1 MRDEEVQRF
10 ADSLWDYMLK
20 KHLKEYLSDSV
31 CYYRATVTTAAANGV
46 IGITRPFDSEIF
58 LPYSF
63 DADSLNVGDE
73 CVVLVFGDSSNAT
86 VIGDGTLQ
94 GGGGPVVQTFAGYE
108 DVASASYIPTAVT
121 LTVEKTGNYN
131 VSWMGY
137 RSSTGGTSG
146 SALYV
151 NGSIRGSENTTF
163 DHSYGQYVFMQNQ
176 SFNAGDVLVVW
187 ARSRSASYYMGVGN
201 LIIEEV

>member
-1 MRDEEVQRF
+1 MRDEEVQRV

-63 DADSLNVGDE
+63 GADSLNVNDE

-94 GGGGPVVQTFAGYE
+94 GTSGKTTQAFAGYDE
-108 DVASASYIPTAVT
+108 VASSSYVDTAVT
-121 LTVEKTGNYN
+121 LTVEKTGTYD

-137 RSSTGGTSG
+137 RNSTTGTSG

-151 NGSIRGSENTTF
+151 NGSIRGSEYTTF
-163 DHSYGQYVFMQNQ
+163 EHSYGQHVYMPNQ
-176 SFNAGDVLVVW
+176 SFNAGDVLVIW
-187 ARSRSASYYMGVGN
+187 ARSRSGSYYMGVGN

>member
-1 MRDEEVQRF
+1 MRDDEVQKV
-10 ADSLWDYMLK
+10 ADSLWNYFLN
-20 KHLKEYLSDSV
+20 KHLKEFLSDSV
-31 CYYRATVTTAAANGV
+31 CYYRAKVTTAASNGV
-46 IGITRPFDSEIF
+46 IGITRPFDDEVF

-63 DADSLNVGDE
+63 NADKLSVGDE
-73 CVVLVFGDSSNAT
+73 CVVLVFGDTSNAT

-94 GGGGPVVQTFAGYE
+94 GGSGKTIQVFAGYDE
-108 DVASASYIPTAVT
+108 VASSSYVETAVT
-121 LTVEKTGNYN
+121 LTVEKTGTYD

-137 RSSTGGTSG
+137 RSSSSGTSG

-151 NGSIRGSENTTF
+151 NGSIRGSAHTTF
-163 DHSYGQYVFMQNQ
+163 ESSYGQYVLMPTQ

-187 ARSRSASYYMGVGN
+187 ARSRTASYYMGVGN